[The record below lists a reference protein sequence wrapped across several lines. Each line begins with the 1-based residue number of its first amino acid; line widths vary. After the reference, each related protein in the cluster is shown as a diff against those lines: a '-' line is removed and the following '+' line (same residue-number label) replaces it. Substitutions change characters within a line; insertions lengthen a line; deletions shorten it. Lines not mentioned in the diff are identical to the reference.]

1 MDLEVIELGGNEN
14 YVNAVLRTCELYY
27 NQYLKN
33 KACYKKIIPM
43 IMLQLVIYQLQVVVQ
58 IYHLMIMIRKI
69 KMICLI
75 RGVSGTGA
83 HQMKQENYLKD
94 RDLIQIALKFQEIYL
109 MSYIQQKQQILNKV
123 NKLC

>member
-14 YVNAVLRTCELYY
+14 YVNSVLRTCELYY

-75 RGVSGTGA
+75 R
-83 HQMKQENYLKD
+83 
-94 RDLIQIALKFQEIYL
+94 EI
-109 MSYIQQKQQILNKV
+109 KKV
-123 NKLC
+123 LVVPVLTK

>member
-14 YVNAVLRTCELYY
+14 YVNAVLRTYELYY
-27 NQYLKN
+27 NQYLKK

-75 RGVSGTGA
+75 R
-83 HQMKQENYLKD
+83 
-94 RDLIQIALKFQEIYL
+94 EI
-109 MSYIQQKQQILNKV
+109 KKV
-123 NKLC
+123 LVVPVLTK